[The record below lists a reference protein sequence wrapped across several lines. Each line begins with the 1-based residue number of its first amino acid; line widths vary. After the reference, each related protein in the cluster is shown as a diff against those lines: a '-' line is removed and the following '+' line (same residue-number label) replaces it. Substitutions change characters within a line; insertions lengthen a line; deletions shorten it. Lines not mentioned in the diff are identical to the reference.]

1 MKTLLTAGTVVSMD
15 PSVGDFASGDVL
27 IEDGVIVEVAARID
41 APDAE
46 VIDATDRI
54 VMPGFV
60 DNHRHT
66 WQTAFRGI
74 GADWTFPEWAVAMH
88 GTVKPHYQPEDVYA
102 GTLLGR
108 LEALH
113 SGVTTMLDW
122 YHVAQTPEHEDAA
135 VAALRDAPG
144 RSIFCL
150 GAGWGTPDPVDASI
164 RRVRTDLNGDGLVTM
179 VWGLR
184 GAEATGMDTVARE
197 LKLAAE
203 LGLRTSLHVDVTA
216 GAVADLREHGLLRDT
231 TTFVHGNALSDDEL
245 RMLADAGSSIS
256 ISPDV
261 ELKMGFGSPMTGR
274 ALAAGLRPTLSV
286 DDVPSAGGDMFS
298 TMRTAFAVQRG
309 LDGGLHSRDLLAFT
323 TIDAAASCG
332 LDARMGSL
340 TPGKDA
346 DIILLRAD
354 DLTVFPV
361 TDAAATIVSAGH
373 PGLVDTVLAAGRVVK
388 CNGVL
393 VDVDLAAMR
402 TRLIES
408 RNRIAAAASVP
419 LDGTWRPEPAP
430 EQAHPA
436 SRTSAS
442 PLPPQPWGQGRG
454 RGAHRSALLCCRGA
468 LVPRTQLSNGGTS
481 PSVRSSRSRRKRT
494 G

>member
-1 MKTLLTAGTVVSMD
+1 MKTLLTGGTVLTMD
-15 PSVGDFASGDVL
+15 PAAGDLARGDVL
-27 IEDGVIVEVAARID
+27 IEDGVIVEVAERID
-41 APDAE
+41 APDAAE

-66 WQTAFRGI
+66 WQTAFRGA
-74 GADWTFPEWAVAMH
+74 GADWTFTEWAVAMH
-88 GTVKPHYQPEDVYA
+88 GTVKPHYRPEDVYV

-150 GAGWGTPDPVDASI
+150 GAGWGTSDPVDAAV
-164 RRVRTDLNGDGLVTM
+164 RRVRADLPGDGPVTM
-179 VWGLR
+179 AWGLR
-184 GAEATGMDTVARE
+184 GPEATDMDTVARE
-197 LKLAAE
+197 LELAAE
-203 LGLRTSLHVDVTA
+203 LSLRTSLHVDVTG

-231 TTFVHGNALSDDEL
+231 TTFVHGNGLSDEEL
-245 RMLADAGSSIS
+245 QMLADAGSSLS

-261 ELKMGFGSPMTGR
+261 ELKMGFGWPVTGR

-286 DDVPSAGGDMFS
+286 DDVPSVGGDMFS

-309 LDGGLHSRDLLAFT
+309 LDGGLRSRDLLSFT

-332 LDARMGSL
+332 LDTRTGSL
-340 TPGKDA
+340 APGKDA

-354 DLTVFPV
+354 DITVFPV
-361 TDAAATIVSAGH
+361 TDPTATIVSHGH
-373 PGLVDTVLAAGRVVK
+373 PGLVDTVLVAGRTVK
-388 CNGVL
+388 RDGVL
-393 VDVDLAAMR
+393 VDVDLPALK
-402 TRLIES
+402 TRLTAS
-408 RNRIAAAASVP
+408 RDRVAAAADVQ
-419 LDGTWRPEPAP
+419 LDLTWHP
-430 EQAHPA
+430 QPA
-436 SRTSAS
+436 S
-442 PLPPQPWGQGRG
+442 
-454 RGAHRSALLCCRGA
+454 
-468 LVPRTQLSNGGTS
+468 
-481 PSVRSSRSRRKRT
+481 K
-494 G
+494 